1 MRIRK
6 KKLTDY
12 GISEERGAELLELA
26 AMKENQRTVCKAA
39 SLSNP
44 YLAPYL
50 VKSLQEKVG
59 YDRLFGSMYF
69 RPCVRQDFYGYR
81 RKTLAI
87 IDRLLADMA
96 EEHHK
101 T

>member
-1 MRIRK
+1 MRTRK

-12 GISEERGAELLELA
+12 GISEQRGTELLKLA
-26 AMKENQRTVCKAA
+26 ALEENQETVCRAA
-39 SLSNP
+39 NMSNP

-50 VKSLQEKVG
+50 VKSLQKKVG

-69 RPCVRQDFYGYR
+69 RPCIRQDFYGYR

-87 IDRLLADMA
+87 IDQLLADM
-96 EEHHK
+96 E
-101 T
+101 